1 MSAFIVDAVR
11 SPRAHGNAKSALKDL
26 TPVAL
31 GAQLLQKLAARQS
44 ASGLLDTLVE
54 DVVLGCATQYAGQGS
69 NFARLTTIAAGWH
82 ECVAALTI
90 NRACCSG
97 MSAVALAAL
106 QAQAND
112 GVCVGGGVEMMSQVP
127 LAADQGSLFLDA
139 AFNRQHAIL
148 PLGVAAD
155 AIATRYG
162 ITREACDAYAAQSQA
177 RAQVAQAQGR
187 FVSMLPVEDGDGKI
201 LLTHEQN
208 LRPGNSADYLA
219 TRPAAFAEIG
229 AKVWNEDLAQRFQM
243 SQSQPTQPL
252 QPLQPLQHVHHVG
265 NSPTAADAAAWV
277 LLASHGA
284 LARHGWRPR
293 ARIVAQCECGADP
306 GLALTGVVD
315 VTRKVLARAGLRVDE
330 IDVFEV
336 NEAFAAAMLHW
347 MRAMGLESSAAA
359 ARVNPN
365 GGTLAFGHA
374 MGATGAILISMAL
387 DELEHCQGRYGLIA
401 MSGAAGLASAM
412 IIECY
417 HHDINAK
424 TNQ

>member
-1 MSAFIVDAVR
+1 MSSNKSVWIVDAIR
-11 SPRAHGNAKSALKDL
+11 SPRAHGNTKSAYTDL

-31 GAQLLQKLAARQS
+31 GAQLLQKLAARQAP
-44 ASGLLDTLVE
+44 ASGLLDTVVE
-54 DVVLGCATQYAGQGS
+54 DVVLGCATQYGGQGS
-69 NFARLTTIAAGWH
+69 NFARLTTLAAGWH
-82 ECVAALTI
+82 ERVAALTL

-112 GVCVGGGVEMMSQVP
+112 GVCVGGGVEMMSRVP

-139 AFNRQHAIL
+139 TFNAQHAIL

-155 AIATRYG
+155 AIATKYA
-162 ITREACDAYAAQSQA
+162 ISREACDAYAAQSQA

-187 FVSMLPVEDGDGKI
+187 FVSMLPIHDGAGNV
-201 LLTHEQN
+201 LLAQEQN
-208 LRPGNSADYLA
+208 LRPANTADYLA
-219 TRPAAFAEIG
+219 TRPTAFAEIG
-229 AKVWNEDLAQRFQM
+229 AKMWNQDLARRFHM
-243 SQSQPTQPL
+243 PPSQLTS
-252 QPLQPLQHVHHVG
+252 LQHVHHVG

-277 LLASHGA
+277 LLASQGA

-315 VTRKVLARAGLRVDE
+315 VTHKVLARAGLGVE
-330 IDVFEV
+330 QIDVFEV

-347 MRAMGLESSAAA
+347 MRAMGLDAEAAA
-359 ARVNPN
+359 TRVNPN

-387 DELEHCQGRYGLIA
+387 DELERSQGRYGLIA

-412 IIECY
+412 VIECY
-417 HHDINAK
+417 HHEISAK
-424 TNQ
+424 TGQ

>member
-1 MSAFIVDAVR
+1 MSEHMSAWIVDAIR
-11 SPRAHGNAKSALKDL
+11 TPRAHGNAKSAIKDL

-31 GAQLLQKLAARQS
+31 GAQLLQKLAARQQP
-44 ASGLLDTLVE
+44 ASGQLDTVVE

-82 ECVAALTI
+82 ERVAALTI

-97 MSAVALAAL
+97 MSAVVLAAL
-106 QAQAND
+106 QARAND
-112 GVCVGGGVEMMSQVP
+112 GVCVGGGVEMMSSVP
-127 LAADQGSLFLDA
+127 LAADQGSLFFDA
-139 AFNRQHAIL
+139 AFNRQHTIL

-155 AIATRYG
+155 AIASRYG
-162 ITREACDAYAAQSQA
+162 ITREACDVYAAQSQA
-177 RAQVAQAQGR
+177 RAQIAQAQGR
-187 FVSMLPVEDGDGKI
+187 FTSMLPIYDSAGKV
-201 LLTHEQN
+201 LLAQEQN
-208 LRPGNSADYLA
+208 LRPGNTAAFLA

-229 AKVWNEDLAQRFQM
+229 AQVWNENLARHFHMPPGQ
-243 SQSQPTQPL
+243 TL
-252 QPLQPLQHVHHVG
+252 QYVHHVG

-277 LLASHGA
+277 LLGSQGA

-293 ARIVAQCECGADP
+293 ARIMAHCELGADP

-315 VTRKVLARAGLRVDE
+315 VTHKVLARAGLRVDE

-387 DELEHCQGRYGLIA
+387 DELERSQGRYGLIA

-424 TNQ
+424 TSQ